1 MTDTQKYLR
10 TLAEEVVSDISTLGP
25 FQCKELLGSFVAEL
39 FAVVAEEELREQR
52 RQRQAE
58 GIAVA
63 KSKGVHFGCRRL
75 ELPDGLEEYCKMWE
89 DGKISLRKAAEALQI
104 SHATFYRRCREY
116 REKKMENCSKL

>member
-10 TLAEEVVSDISTLGP
+10 TLAEEVVSDISALEP

-58 GIAVA
+58 GIAEA
-63 KSKGVHFGCRRL
+63 KKKGVRL
-75 ELPDGLEEYCKMWE
+75 GRPPTPLP
-89 DGKISLRKAAEALQI
+89 
-104 SHATFYRRCREY
+104 
-116 REKKMENCSKL
+116 ENFQQVRLD